1 MTLDSAF
8 CHRDLQSA
16 RNDFY
21 SAFAN
26 NGRKD
31 SWVMQ
36 GHLSETIKLA
46 DEKWQKLLLMT
57 YIELWFFPILT
68 SSEVSVGPG

>member
-1 MTLDSAF
+1 
-8 CHRDLQSA
+8 
-16 RNDFY
+16 
-21 SAFAN
+21 
-26 NGRKD
+26 
-31 SWVMQ
+31 MQ

-57 YIELWFFPILT
+57 YIELVFFPILT